1 MVSYAAGIL
10 PYYKRDN
17 ETYILLGRDKR
28 MKWSDF
34 GGKCEVKDNQ
44 NPIYTASREFYE
56 ETSGSICSIY
66 RMSKSF
72 SSKNNICL
80 KGKSYTNKNYY
91 MFMVNIENI
100 LVKEQI
106 DEVINE
112 FDDCRDFLNRLNYMD
127 KKYLEKNKL
136 KWISI
141 KQLYEPGSKDHLRQ
155 VFYNTVMLAEN
166 KAILRTL

>member
-1 MVSYAAGIL
+1 MVAYAAGIL
-10 PYYKRDN
+10 PYYKNGKD
-17 ETYILLGRDKR
+17 TFVLLGRDKR

-34 GGKCEVKDNQ
+34 GGKHELKDNQ

-72 SSKNNICL
+72 SYKNNLCL

-91 MFMVNIENI
+91 MFLVNIENVI
-100 LVKEQI
+100 SKESIETII
-106 DEVINE
+106 DD
-112 FDDCRDFLNRLNYMD
+112 FDECRYFLNKLSYMD

-136 KWISI
+136 KWINVSQI
-141 KQLYEPGSKDHLRQ
+141 FSEAAKDNLRQ
-155 VFYNTVMLAEN
+155 VFYNTIMIPEN
-166 KAILRTL
+166 MNILKNL

>member
-10 PYYKRDN
+10 PYYKTNN
-17 ETYILLGRDKR
+17 ETYVLLGRDKR
-28 MKWSDF
+28 FKWSDF
-34 GGKCEVKDNQ
+34 GGKCELKDNQ
-44 NPIYTASREFYE
+44 NPIYTASREFFE

-91 MFMVNIENI
+91 MFLVNIENI
-100 LVKEQI
+100 LNKENI
-106 DEVINE
+106 DSILSD
-112 FDDCRDFLNRLNYMD
+112 FDECRDFLNKLNYMD

-136 KWISI
+136 KWVTTS
-141 KQLYEPGSKDHLRQ
+141 QLYESNSKEHLRQ
-155 VFYNTVMLAEN
+155 VFYNTVMIPEN
-166 KAILRTL
+166 MASLKNL

>member
-10 PYYKRDN
+10 PYYKYNN
-17 ETYILLGRDKR
+17 ETYVLLGRDKR

-34 GGKCEVKDNQ
+34 GGKCELKDNQ
-44 NPIYTASREFYE
+44 NPIYTASREFFE

-91 MFMVNIENI
+91 MFLVNIENI
-100 LVKEQI
+100 LSKENI
-106 DEVINE
+106 DVILTE
-112 FDDCRDFLNRLNYMD
+112 FDNCREFLGKLNYMD
-127 KKYLEKNKL
+127 KKYLEKTKL

-141 KQLYEPGSKDHLRQ
+141 SQMYGDDAKEHLRQ
-155 VFYNTVMLAEN
+155 VFYNTIMIDEN
-166 KAILRTL
+166 KAILKNL

>member
-1 MVSYAAGIL
+1 MTSYAAGIL
-10 PYYKRDN
+10 PYYKNNN

-34 GGKCEVKDNQ
+34 GGKCEIKDNQ
-44 NPIYTASREFYE
+44 NPIYTASREFFE
-56 ETSGSICSIY
+56 ETSGAICSIY

-91 MFMVNIENI
+91 MFLVNIENI
-100 LVKEQI
+100 LSRENI
-106 DEVINE
+106 DNILSD
-112 FDDCRDFLNRLNYMD
+112 FDDCRDFLNNLSYID

-136 KWISI
+136 KWVSI
-141 KQLYEPGSKDHLRQ
+141 TQLYDIKSKEHLRQ
-155 VFYNTVMLAEN
+155 VFYNTIMIN
-166 KAILRTL
+166 DNMNILKTL